1 MFDHIAPI
9 YKTLVYN
16 YLEPKDLASLGKTCK
31 VIHGDTN
38 RKDMIVKKLSSTFG
52 YKVDKYYWKY
62 GNYYDYESMSK
73 DMIILI
79 SIEYKKKMLSL
90 KLKDV
95 EDMTFLEKRYLVI
108 CSPIHLFLILD
119 KESQKEI
126 INIFCRHIYD
136 MIIYANQRGMKIKV
150 YDYRCDEEFD
160 LYPFMNHVN
169 HHLEN
174 IFKKSGEE
182 IRYHLIQ
189 KLIDVRAS
197 LDVSNPKSKNVFS
210 EMEFIYLLYHGDFLK
225 IDKLIE
231 VALFLQKYLPGHL
244 SDYLDVTFGEYLES
258 TDDTYEDPW
267 DIHAKDIDKI
277 LDNKNKTYPEQTN
290 AEVLDELLLECKL
303 FSVNLIRN
311 ANEKRWKRHC
321 ASESS

>member
-1 MFDHIAPI
+1 MFDHIASI
-9 YKTLVYN
+9 YRTLVYE
-16 YLEPKDLASLGKTCK
+16 YLEPEDLATLGETCK
-31 VIHGDTN
+31 IIHEDTN

-52 YKVDKYYWKY
+52 YKVDEYYWKY
-62 GNYYDYESMSK
+62 NNYYESMSK
-73 DMIILI
+73 DMINLI

-95 EDMTFLEKRYLVI
+95 ENMTFLEKRYLVI

-126 INIFCRHIYD
+126 INVFCRHIYD
-136 MIIYANQRGMKIKV
+136 MIIYANQRGMNIKT

-169 HHLEN
+169 RHLEN
-174 IFKKSGEE
+174 IFIKSGEE

-189 KLIDVRAS
+189 KLIDVRVC
-197 LDVSNPKSKNVFS
+197 LDISNPKGKNVFS

-225 IDKLIE
+225 IDKFIE
-231 VALFLQKYLPGHL
+231 IGLFLQKYLPGHL
-244 SDYLDVTFGEYLES
+244 SDYLDVTFEEYLED
-258 TDDTYEDPW
+258 TDNEDDPW
-267 DIHAKDIDKI
+267 DIYAKDIDKI
-277 LDNKNKTYPEQTN
+277 LDKKNKTYPDQTN

-303 FSVNLIRN
+303 YSVNLIRE
-311 ANEKRWKRHC
+311 ANERRWKRYC
-321 ASESS
+321 ASKSS